1 MLIAPVLVTVL
12 VLNLSHHE
20 RPLQFRSSGSCTKGP
35 LLSASQNGVTNA
47 LSPELRLEVPLLE
60 LPGVEV

>member
-20 RPLQFRSSGSCTKGP
+20 RPLQFRSSGSCTRGP
-35 LLSASQNGVTNA
+35 LLSTSQKGVTNA
-47 LSPELRLEVPLLE
+47 LSLEPLLEVPALDLA
-60 LPGVEV
+60 GVEV